1 MLVADDNA
9 VLENMHACLTF
20 ELVMQEENNWMATFD
35 NEDYQHV
42 RRIILSAILNTDM
55 KVRVLAYSLVVSS
68 KKSCSWLIY
77 S

>member
-68 KKSCSWLIY
+68 KKSCFWLIY
-77 S
+77 